1 MYKFIKYLFICLLF
15 VAPTVMFAQEQT
27 KEEMD
32 REKQFR
38 ENIDKMVENYEN
50 DLKLEGWQVFY
61 VDSILTHDFTALSE
75 ELKQMS
81 KAKVENSDLYQAV
94 QDKWME
100 QMYNAFH
107 QVLDEQQWARYLK
120 NGASKN
126 KKNRDKRA
134 ANRQSNDTGRH

>member
-1 MYKFIKYLFICLLF
+1 MIHKVIKYLFICLLF
-15 VAPTVMFAQEQT
+15 VSPAGLFAQEMT

-38 ENIDKMVENYEN
+38 ETIEKMVENYEN

-75 ELKQMS
+75 EIRQMS
-81 KAKVENSDLYQAV
+81 KAKVENPDLYQAV

-100 QMYNAFH
+100 QIYNAFH
-107 QVLDEQQWARYLK
+107 KILNEEQWTKYLK
-120 NGASKN
+120 QGAARD
-126 KKNRDKRA
+126 KKNRDKRKA
-134 ANRQSNDTGRH
+134 KAKK